1 MGVEQIKSLSA
12 ALRNPFRSYP
22 LSLRLAGKYKIEM
35 KKNYVDQPVF
45 QLAKTEDKLCN
56 IMYSDFLSDLC
67 INVDKVTQFNAKRI
81 AIIGHN
87 SYEYIVWSESGKDAA
102 KESEKNENSA

>member
-1 MGVEQIKSLSA
+1 MVKMNDYCL
-12 ALRNPFRSYP
+12 
-22 LSLRLAGKYKIEM
+22 GKLLLEM

-87 SYEYIVWSESGKDAA
+87 S
-102 KESEKNENSA
+102 